1 MIYFNPGVGLSNK
14 NEICLLMNDKYIKRI
29 EVLYK
34 EMEIKAKDYRNN
46 HEKMV
51 QTYRTIEEEIVNY
64 LKFKSI
70 INL

>member
-1 MIYFNPGVGLSNK
+1 MALSNK

-51 QTYRTIEEEIVNY
+51 QTYRTIEEKIVN
-64 LKFKSI
+64 F
-70 INL
+70 